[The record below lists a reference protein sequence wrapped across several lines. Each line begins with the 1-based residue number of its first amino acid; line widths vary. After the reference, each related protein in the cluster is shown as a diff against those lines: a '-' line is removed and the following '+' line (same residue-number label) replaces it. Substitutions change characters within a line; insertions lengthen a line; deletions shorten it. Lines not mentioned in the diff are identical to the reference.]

1 MIDFPCAVHLE
12 DYNDIKIA
20 ADESHLKELRAL
32 GYITSA
38 EWYEKYL
45 NVENVGIIEPAA
57 DEEVPE
63 VKRRGRPPK

>member
-20 ADESHLKELRAL
+20 TDELHLKELQAL

-45 NVENVGIIEPAA
+45 NVVEL
-57 DEEVPE
+57 EEISETP
-63 VKRRGRPPK
+63 RRGRKPKSD

>member
-20 ADESHLKELRAL
+20 TDESHLKELQAL

-45 NVENVGIIEPAA
+45 NVVESDSVSDKP
-57 DEEVPE
+57 
-63 VKRRGRPPK
+63 KRGRPAKSD

>member
-12 DYNDIKIA
+12 NYDDCNIA
-20 ADESHLKELRAL
+20 KDAEHLKELRAL

-45 NVENVGIIEPAA
+45 NTVESS
-57 DEEVPE
+57 EVSDKP
-63 VKRRGRPPK
+63 KRGRPAKSDS

>member
-20 ADESHLKELRAL
+20 TDESHLKELQAL

-45 NVENVGIIEPAA
+45 NVVEL
-57 DEEVPE
+57 EEINETP
-63 VKRRGRPPK
+63 RRGRKPKSY

>member
-1 MIDFPCAVHLE
+1 MIDFPCAVHLA

-20 ADESHLKELRAL
+20 TDESHLKELQAL

-45 NVENVGIIEPAA
+45 NVVEL
-57 DEEVPE
+57 EEISETP
-63 VKRRGRPPK
+63 RRGRKPKSD